1 MEKPNFGRV
10 LDRVV
15 DGICAAVM
23 LCMIALTV
31 VDVVGR
37 YVFRIPVP
45 GSFEI
50 TELLVA
56 LVIFAGLPAVSKDE
70 THITVDIVTSVLRG
84 RARTVQLVLAN
95 AAAAIISAVV
105 AGFMLLKAADVT
117 AQREV
122 TAYLQFPLGPA
133 AYFMSFSCALTA
145 AILVANVWRHAKGGK
160 GDTSDRL
167 QPGAQS

>member
-1 MEKPNFGRV
+1 M

-15 DGICAAVM
+15 DGVCAAVM
-23 LCMIALTV
+23 LAMIALTV

-37 YVFRIPVP
+37 YVFQVPVP

-70 THITVDIVTSVLRG
+70 THITVDLVTSVLRG
-84 RARTVQLVLAN
+84 RTRIVQLVAAN
-95 AAAAIISAVV
+95 AVAGVIAAVV
-105 AGFMLLKAADVT
+105 AWFMLLKAADVT

-145 AILVANVWRHAKGGK
+145 AILFANAWRHAR
-160 GDTSDRL
+160 GDEGRNDAQVQT
-167 QPGAQS
+167 GAQS